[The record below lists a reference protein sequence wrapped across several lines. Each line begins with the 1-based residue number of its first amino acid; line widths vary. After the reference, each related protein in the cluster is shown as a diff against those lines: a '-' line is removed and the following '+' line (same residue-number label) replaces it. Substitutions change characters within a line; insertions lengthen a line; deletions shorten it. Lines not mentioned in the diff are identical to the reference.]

1 MSECIQRL
9 LQFVLNKRHHQFRQN
24 VELNLTSEFT
34 ALNLSD
40 IERVTVRLERVLAA
54 ERAVILPGERIVG
67 LRTIRKIPEI
77 FTADEWAKIKQKH
90 YIHELGRVCNINSD
104 YETTIQL
111 GLEARKQE
119 AQEVLK
125 SCREQGD
132 REGCEFLSSV
142 IRVIDAIEAWVDN
155 YAREAERQGLTSIV
169 TMLHQVPRYGARS
182 FHEALQFFR
191 ILNFALW
198 CSGNYH
204 NTIGRLDQY
213 MYPYFKNDM
222 ETGRLDEAG
231 AFELLEEFFIS
242 FNKDSD
248 LYPGMQQGDN
258 GQSLVLGGVDSDG
271 KPVYN
276 LLSEM
281 CLKASLEL
289 KLIDPKVNLRVNRNT
304 PLSVYLLGTQLTK
317 QGLGFPQYCNDD
329 VVIPGLQEKGYDLI
343 DARNYV
349 VAACWEFIIPKFGM
363 DIPNIGALSFAK
375 VVDRCLRRDLAATND
390 FSEFM
395 AAIRKEI
402 GSQVEEIISGFK
414 NLYMEPAPLQS
425 ILMADCLKRA
435 RDISKGAKYNNF
447 GIHGTG
453 ISTAVDSLAAI
464 RKYVFDQKTVAP
476 QQLIAAVEADFK
488 GYEQL
493 QSELRYNQSKM
504 GDDDDEVDAIGC
516 ALLEMFADSLKD
528 KINERGGVY
537 RPGTGSAMYYIW
549 HIQEIGASPDGRNK
563 GEPLAAN
570 FSPGLNSRVKG
581 PVSVIKSFT
590 KPDLKRVINGGPLT
604 LELHDTVFRNEDGIR
619 KVALL
624 VRAFMEMGGHQLQLN
639 AVNRETLLDAQRRPE
654 LYRNLIVRVW
664 GWSGYFVELDR
675 EYQEHII
682 KRLEFR
688 I

>member
-1 MSECIQRL
+1 VKERIQSL
-9 LQFVLNKRHHQFRQN
+9 LQFVLDKRHHQFRQDDEFN
-24 VELNLTSEFT
+24 WASEFA
-34 ALNLSD
+34 ALNLAD
-40 IERVTVRLERVLAA
+40 LERATVRLERVLAA

-77 FTADEWAKIKQKH
+77 FTADEWVKIKQNH
-90 YIHELGRVCNINSD
+90 YIHELGRVCNISSD
-104 YETTIQL
+104 YETTIRL
-111 GLEARKQE
+111 GLEARKLE
-119 AQEVLK
+119 AREVLK
-125 SCREQGD
+125 SRREQGD

-142 IRVIDAIEAWVDN
+142 IRVIDAIEAWADK
-155 YAREAERQGLTSIV
+155 YAREAARQGLTPIA
-169 TMLHQVPRYGARS
+169 TLLRQVPRYGARS

-191 ILNFALW
+191 ILHFALW

-204 NTIGRLDQY
+204 NTIGRFDQY
-213 MYPYFKNDM
+213 LYPYFQADL

-231 AFELLEEFFIS
+231 AFELLEEFLIS

-276 LLSEM
+276 ALSEM

-289 KLIDPKVNLRVNRNT
+289 KLIDPKVNLRVNRDT
-304 PLSVYLLGTQLTK
+304 PLAVYLLGTQLTK

-329 VVIPGLQEKGYDLI
+329 VVIPGLQAKGYDLI

-375 VVDRCLRRDLAATND
+375 VIDRCLRRDLAVVKD

-395 AAIRKEI
+395 AAVRKEI

-414 NLYMEPAPLQS
+414 NLYMEPSPVQS
-425 ILMADCLKRA
+425 LLMADCLQRA

-447 GIHGTG
+447 GLHGTG
-453 ISTAVDSLAAI
+453 VSTATDSLVNI
-464 RKYVFDQKTVAP
+464 KKYVFDTKTVTP
-476 QQLIAAVEADFK
+476 QQLIAAVDADFV

-493 QSELRYNQSKM
+493 QAELRYNQSKL
-504 GDDDDEVDAIGC
+504 GNDDDEVDALGC

-528 KINERGGVY
+528 QVNERGGVY

-549 HIQEIGASPDGRNK
+549 HVQEIGASPDGRK
-563 GEPLAAN
+563 TGEPIAAN
-570 FSPGLNSRVKG
+570 FSPGLNTRVKG

-604 LELHDTVFRNEDGIR
+604 LELHDTVFRNEEGIQ

-624 VRAFMEMGGHQLQLN
+624 VRSFMEMGGHQLQLN

>member
-1 MSECIQRL
+1 VNERIQSI
-9 LQFVLNKRHHQFRQN
+9 LQFVLDKRHHQFRQD
-24 VELNLTSEFT
+24 VEFNWASEFA
-34 ALNLSD
+34 ALNLAD
-40 IERVTVRLERVLAA
+40 LERATVRLERVLAA

-77 FTADEWAKIKQKH
+77 FTADEWVKIKQNH
-90 YIHELGRVCNINSD
+90 YIHELGRVCNISSD
-104 YETTIQL
+104 YETTIRL
-111 GLEARKQE
+111 GLEARKLE
-119 AQEVLK
+119 AREVLK
-125 SCREQGD
+125 SRREQGD

-142 IRVIDAIEAWVDN
+142 IRVIDAIEAWADK
-155 YAREAERQGLTSIV
+155 YAREAARQGLTPIA
-169 TMLHQVPRYGARS
+169 TLLRQVPRYGARS

-191 ILNFALW
+191 ILHFALW

-204 NTIGRLDQY
+204 NTIGRFDQY
-213 MYPYFKNDM
+213 LYPYFQADL

-231 AFELLEEFFIS
+231 AFELLEEFLIS

-276 LLSEM
+276 ALSEM

-289 KLIDPKVNLRVNRNT
+289 KLIDPKVNLRVNRDT
-304 PLSVYLLGTQLTK
+304 PLAVYLLGTQLTK

-329 VVIPGLQEKGYDLI
+329 VVIPGLQAKGYDLI

-375 VVDRCLRRDLAATND
+375 VIDRCLHRDLAVVKD

-395 AAIRKEI
+395 AAVRKEI

-414 NLYMEPAPLQS
+414 NLYMEPSPVQS
-425 ILMADCLKRA
+425 LLMADCLQRA

-447 GIHGTG
+447 GLHGTG
-453 ISTAVDSLAAI
+453 VSTATDSLVNI
-464 RKYVFDQKTVAP
+464 KKYVFDTKTVTP
-476 QQLIAAVEADFK
+476 QQLIVAVDADFV

-493 QSELRYNQSKM
+493 QAELRYNQSKL
-504 GDDDDEVDAIGC
+504 GNDDDEVDVLGC

-528 KINERGGVY
+528 QVNERGGVY

-549 HIQEIGASPDGRNK
+549 HVQEIGASPDGRK
-563 GEPLAAN
+563 TGEPIAAN
-570 FSPGLNSRVKG
+570 FSPGLNTRVKG

-604 LELHDTVFRNEDGIR
+604 LELHDTVFRNEEGIQ

-624 VRAFMEMGGHQLQLN
+624 VRSFMEMGGHQLQLN